1 MTELRKDPVVGR
13 WVIISTERAK
23 RPQEF
28 TPEPVP
34 RREGVCPLCPGSE
47 RMTPPEILGYRQGG
61 QPNDPNWTLR
71 VVPNKFPALRIE
83 GELGKAADGIYDR
96 MHGIGAHEVVI
107 ESERH
112 DVDLFDL
119 PEKRFEDV
127 LWAYRDRLVDLKKD
141 HRFKSV
147 LIFKNHGAA
156 AGASLTHS
164 HSQLIALPV
173 IPKRVMEE
181 MNGCREYYRF
191 RDRCLFCDIVV
202 QEMDQKVRIVEETGE
217 FLAFSPY
224 APRFPFE
231 TWIVPKRHQCAYEMI
246 EGDQAKSA
254 RRRLPA
260 DLAPPEPRPRK
271 SALQLHRPQRPVPG
285 EGGGLF
291 PLAHRDHAEADEGGG
306 IRVGIR
312 VLHQPDPSRGVRE
325 VPPRTSGVRPMA
337 RRWIR

>member
-23 RPQEF
+23 RPHEF
-28 TPEPVP
+28 PPEPAS

-127 LWAYRDRLVDLKKD
+127 LWAYRDRLIDLSKD

-181 MNGCREYYRF
+181 MTGCKEYYRF

-202 QEMDQKVRIVEETGE
+202 QEMEQKVRIVEETGE
-217 FLAFSPY
+217 FLAFAPY

-246 EGDQAKSA
+246 EGDQAKA
-254 RRRLPA
+254 LAAVFRRTLRRLNLALENPPFNFIVHSAPFQERAA
-260 DLAPPEPRPRK
+260 DFFHWHIEIMPKLTKVAGFEWGSGFYINPTPPEE
-271 SALQLHRPQRPVPG
+271 SAKYL
-285 EGGGLF
+285 
-291 PLAHRDHAEADEGGG
+291 
-306 IRVGIR
+306 
-312 VLHQPDPSRGVRE
+312 RE
-325 VPPRTSGVRPMA
+325 LPE
-337 RRWIR
+337 

>member
-23 RPQEF
+23 RPHEF
-28 TPEPVP
+28 PPEPAP

-47 RMTPPEILGYRQGG
+47 RMTPPEIIGYRQGG

-83 GELGKAADGIYDR
+83 GDLGKAADGIYDR
-96 MHGIGAHEVVI
+96 MHGIGAHEIVI

-112 DVDLFDL
+112 DVDLFEL
-119 PEKRFEDV
+119 PEARFQDV
-127 LWAYRDRLVDLKKD
+127 LWAYRERLLDLKND

-181 MNGCREYYRF
+181 MHGCREYYRF

-246 EGDQAKSA
+246 EGDQAKSLA
-254 RRRLPA
+254 AVFRRTLRRLNLALENPPFNFIVHSAPFQERAA
-260 DLAPPEPRPRK
+260 DFFHWHIEIMPKLTKVAGFEWGSGFYINPTPPEE
-271 SALQLHRPQRPVPG
+271 SAKFL
-285 EGGGLF
+285 
-291 PLAHRDHAEADEGGG
+291 
-306 IRVGIR
+306 
-312 VLHQPDPSRGVRE
+312 RE
-325 VPPRTSGVRPMA
+325 LPE
-337 RRWIR
+337 

>member
-23 RPQEF
+23 RPHEF
-28 TPEPVP
+28 PPEPTP
-34 RREGVCPLCPGSE
+34 RSEGVCPLCPGSE

-61 QPNDPNWTLR
+61 QPNDSNWTLR
-71 VVPNKFPALRIE
+71 VVPNKFPALQIE

-127 LWAYRDRLVDLKKD
+127 LWAYRDRLVDLKND

-147 LIFKNHGAA
+147 IIFKNHGAA

-181 MNGCREYYRF
+181 MNGCKEYYRF

-202 QEMDQKVRIVEETGE
+202 QEMEQKARIVEETGE

-246 EGDQAKSA
+246 GPEQAKA
-254 RRRLPA
+254 LAAVFRRTLRRLNLALENPPFNFIVHSAPFQERAA
-260 DLAPPEPRPRK
+260 DFFHWHIEIMPKLTKVAGFEWGSGFYINPTPPEE
-271 SALQLHRPQRPVPG
+271 SAKYL
-285 EGGGLF
+285 
-291 PLAHRDHAEADEGGG
+291 
-306 IRVGIR
+306 
-312 VLHQPDPSRGVRE
+312 RE
-325 VPPRTSGVRPMA
+325 LPE
-337 RRWIR
+337 

>member
-1 MTELRKDPVVGR
+1 
-13 WVIISTERAK
+13 
-23 RPQEF
+23 
-28 TPEPVP
+28 
-34 RREGVCPLCPGSE
+34 
-47 RMTPPEILGYRQGG
+47 MTPPEILGYRQGG

-96 MHGIGAHEVVI
+96 MRGIGAHEVVI

-127 LWAYRDRLVDLKKD
+127 LWAYRDRLLDLKKD
-141 HRFKSV
+141 NRFKSV

-246 EGDQAKSA
+246 EGDQAKA
-254 RRRLPA
+254 LAAVFRRTLRRLNLALENPPFNFIVHSAPFSERAA
-260 DLAPPEPRPRK
+260 DFFHWHIEIMPKLTKVAGFEWGSGFYINPTPPEE
-271 SALQLHRPQRPVPG
+271 SAKYL
-285 EGGGLF
+285 
-291 PLAHRDHAEADEGGG
+291 
-306 IRVGIR
+306 
-312 VLHQPDPSRGVRE
+312 RE
-325 VPPRTSGVRPMA
+325 LPE
-337 RRWIR
+337 

>member
-23 RPQEF
+23 RPHEF
-28 TPEPVP
+28 PPEPAS

-127 LWAYRDRLVDLKKD
+127 LWAYRDRLVDLSKD

-181 MNGCREYYRF
+181 MTGCKEYYRF

-202 QEMDQKVRIVEETGE
+202 QEMEQKVRIVEETGE
-217 FLAFSPY
+217 FLAFAPY

-246 EGDQAKSA
+246 EGDQAKA
-254 RRRLPA
+254 LAAVFRRTLRRLNLALENPPFNFIVHSAPFQERAA
-260 DLAPPEPRPRK
+260 DFFHWHIEIMPKLTKVAGFEWGSGFYINPTPPEE
-271 SALQLHRPQRPVPG
+271 SAKYL
-285 EGGGLF
+285 
-291 PLAHRDHAEADEGGG
+291 
-306 IRVGIR
+306 
-312 VLHQPDPSRGVRE
+312 RE
-325 VPPRTSGVRPMA
+325 LPE
-337 RRWIR
+337 

>member
-23 RPQEF
+23 RPHEF
-28 TPEPVP
+28 PPEPSP

-47 RMTPPEILGYRQGG
+47 RMTPPEILAYRQGG
-61 QPNDPNWTLR
+61 QPNDPKWTLR

-127 LWAYRDRLVDLKKD
+127 LWAYRDRLVDLSKD

-181 MNGCREYYRF
+181 MNGCKEYYRF
-191 RDRCLFCDIVV
+191 RDRCLLCDIVV
-202 QEMDQKVRIVEETGE
+202 QELEQKVRIVEETGE

-246 EGDQAKSA
+246 EGDQAKA
-254 RRRLPA
+254 LAAVFRRTLRRLNLALENPPFNFIVHSAPFQERAA
-260 DLAPPEPRPRK
+260 DFFHWHIEIMPKLTKVAGFEWGSGFYINPTPPEE
-271 SALQLHRPQRPVPG
+271 SAKYL
-285 EGGGLF
+285 
-291 PLAHRDHAEADEGGG
+291 
-306 IRVGIR
+306 
-312 VLHQPDPSRGVRE
+312 RE
-325 VPPRTSGVRPMA
+325 LPE
-337 RRWIR
+337 

>member
-1 MTELRKDPVVGR
+1 
-13 WVIISTERAK
+13 
-23 RPQEF
+23 
-28 TPEPVP
+28 
-34 RREGVCPLCPGSE
+34 
-47 RMTPPEILGYRQGG
+47 MTPPEILGYRQGG

-96 MHGIGAHEVVI
+96 MHGLGAHEVVI

-127 LWAYRDRLVDLKKD
+127 LWAYRDRLLDLKND

-147 LIFKNHGAA
+147 IIFKNHGAA

-181 MNGCREYYRF
+181 MNGCKEYYRF

-217 FLAFSPY
+217 FLAFAPY

-246 EGDQAKSA
+246 NEDQAKA
-254 RRRLPA
+254 LAAVFRRTLRRLNLALENPPFNFIVHSAPFQERAA
-260 DLAPPEPRPRK
+260 DFFHWHIEIMPKLTKVAGFEWGSGFYINPTPPEE
-271 SALQLHRPQRPVPG
+271 SAKYL
-285 EGGGLF
+285 
-291 PLAHRDHAEADEGGG
+291 
-306 IRVGIR
+306 
-312 VLHQPDPSRGVRE
+312 RE
-325 VPPRTSGVRPMA
+325 LPE
-337 RRWIR
+337 

>member
-23 RPQEF
+23 RPHEF
-28 TPEPVP
+28 PPEAAP

-47 RMTPPEILGYRQGG
+47 RMTPPEILAFRQGG
-61 QPNDPNWTLR
+61 EPNDPSWTLR

-112 DVDLFDL
+112 DIDLFDL

-127 LWAYRDRLVDLKKD
+127 LWAYRERLLDLKKD

-164 HSQLIALPV
+164 HSQLIALPI

-181 MNGCREYYRF
+181 MHGCREYYRF

-246 EGDQAKSA
+246 EGDQAKGLA
-254 RRRLPA
+254 AVFRRTLRRLN
-260 DLAPPEPRPRK
+260 LALENPPFNFIVHSAPFQERAAEFYHWHIEIMPKLTKVAGFEWGSGFYINPTPPEE
-271 SALQLHRPQRPVPG
+271 SAKYL
-285 EGGGLF
+285 
-291 PLAHRDHAEADEGGG
+291 
-306 IRVGIR
+306 
-312 VLHQPDPSRGVRE
+312 RE
-325 VPPRTSGVRPMA
+325 LPE
-337 RRWIR
+337 

>member
-1 MTELRKDPVVGR
+1 
-13 WVIISTERAK
+13 
-23 RPQEF
+23 
-28 TPEPVP
+28 
-34 RREGVCPLCPGSE
+34 
-47 RMTPPEILGYRQGG
+47 MTPPEILGYRQGG
-61 QPNDPNWTLR
+61 GPNDPNWTLR

-83 GELGKAADGIYDR
+83 GDLGKAADGIYDR

-127 LWAYRDRLVDLKKD
+127 LWAYRDRLVDLRKD
-141 HRFKSV
+141 NRFKSV
-147 LIFKNHGAA
+147 IIFKNHGAA
-156 AGASLTHS
+156 AGASLAHS

-246 EGDQAKSA
+246 EGDQAKA
-254 RRRLPA
+254 LAAVFRRTLRRLNLALENPPFNFIVHSAPFQERAA
-260 DLAPPEPRPRK
+260 DFFHWHIEIMPKLTKVAGFEWGSGFYINPTPPEE
-271 SALQLHRPQRPVPG
+271 SAKYL
-285 EGGGLF
+285 
-291 PLAHRDHAEADEGGG
+291 
-306 IRVGIR
+306 
-312 VLHQPDPSRGVRE
+312 RE
-325 VPPRTSGVRPMA
+325 LPE
-337 RRWIR
+337 

>member
-23 RPQEF
+23 RPHDF
-28 TPEPVP
+28 PPEPAP
-34 RREGVCPLCPGSE
+34 RLEGVCPLCPGSE

-127 LWAYRDRLVDLKKD
+127 LWAYRDRLLDLKND

-181 MNGCREYYRF
+181 MNGCGEYYRF

-202 QEMDQKVRIVEETGE
+202 QEMYQKVRIVEETGE

-246 EGDQAKSA
+246 DGGQAKA
-254 RRRLPA
+254 LAAVFRRTLRRLN
-260 DLAPPEPRPRK
+260 LALENPPFNYIVHSAPFQEMAGDFFHWHIEIMPKLTKVAGFEWGSGFYINPTPPEE
-271 SALQLHRPQRPVPG
+271 SAKYL
-285 EGGGLF
+285 
-291 PLAHRDHAEADEGGG
+291 
-306 IRVGIR
+306 
-312 VLHQPDPSRGVRE
+312 RE
-325 VPPRTSGVRPMA
+325 LPE
-337 RRWIR
+337 

>member
-28 TPEPVP
+28 TPEPVV

-47 RMTPPEILGYRQGG
+47 RMTPPEILAYRQGG

-127 LWAYRDRLVDLKKD
+127 LWAYRDRLIDLSKD

-147 LIFKNHGAA
+147 LIFKNYGSA

-181 MNGCREYYRF
+181 MHGCREYYRF

-202 QEMDQKVRIVEETGE
+202 QELDQKVRIVEETGE
-217 FLAFSPY
+217 FIAFSPY

-246 EGDQAKSA
+246 EGDQAKA
-254 RRRLPA
+254 LAAVFRRTLRRLNLALENPPFNFIVHSAPFQERAA
-260 DLAPPEPRPRK
+260 DFFHWHVEIMPKLTKVAGFEWGSGFYINPTPPEE
-271 SALQLHRPQRPVPG
+271 SAKYL
-285 EGGGLF
+285 
-291 PLAHRDHAEADEGGG
+291 
-306 IRVGIR
+306 
-312 VLHQPDPSRGVRE
+312 RE
-325 VPPRTSGVRPMA
+325 LPE
-337 RRWIR
+337 

>member
-23 RPQEF
+23 RPHEF
-28 TPEPVP
+28 PPEPAP
-34 RREGVCPLCPGSE
+34 RRDGLCPLCPGSE

-61 QPNDPNWTLR
+61 GPNDPNWTLR

-83 GELGKAADGIYDR
+83 GDLGKAADGIYDR

-119 PEKRFEDV
+119 PENRFQDV
-127 LWAYRDRLVDLKKD
+127 LWAYRDRLLDLKKD
-141 HRFKSV
+141 NRFKSV

-156 AGASLTHS
+156 AGASLAHS

-246 EGDQAKSA
+246 EGDQTKALA
-254 RRRLPA
+254 AVFRRTLRRLNLALENPPFNFIVHSAPFQERAA
-260 DLAPPEPRPRK
+260 DFFHWHIEIMPKLTKVAGFEWGSGFYINPTPPEE
-271 SALQLHRPQRPVPG
+271 SAKYL
-285 EGGGLF
+285 
-291 PLAHRDHAEADEGGG
+291 
-306 IRVGIR
+306 
-312 VLHQPDPSRGVRE
+312 RE
-325 VPPRTSGVRPMA
+325 LPE
-337 RRWIR
+337 

>member
-23 RPQEF
+23 RPQEYP
-28 TPEPVP
+28 PEPP
-34 RREGVCPLCPGSE
+34 ARREGVCPLCPGSE
-47 RMTPPEILGYRQGG
+47 RMTPPEILAFREGG

-71 VVPNKFPALRIE
+71 VVPNKFPALQIE

-112 DVDLFDL
+112 DIDLFDL

-127 LWAYRDRLVDLKKD
+127 LWAYRERLLDLKKD

-173 IPKRVMEE
+173 IPKRVIEE
-181 MNGCREYYRF
+181 MLGCKEYYRF

-246 EGDQAKSA
+246 EGDQAKGLA
-254 RRRLPA
+254 AVFRRTLRRLN
-260 DLAPPEPRPRK
+260 LALENPPFNFIVHSAPFQERAAEFYHWHIEIMPKLTKVAGFEWGSGFYINPTPPEE
-271 SALQLHRPQRPVPG
+271 SAKYL
-285 EGGGLF
+285 
-291 PLAHRDHAEADEGGG
+291 
-306 IRVGIR
+306 
-312 VLHQPDPSRGVRE
+312 RE
-325 VPPRTSGVRPMA
+325 LPE
-337 RRWIR
+337 

>member
-23 RPQEF
+23 RPHEF
-28 TPEPVP
+28 PPEAAP

-47 RMTPPEILGYRQGG
+47 RMTPPEILAFRQGG
-61 QPNDPNWTLR
+61 EPNDPSWTLR

-112 DVDLFDL
+112 DIDLFDL

-127 LWAYRDRLVDLKKD
+127 LWAYRERLLDLKKD

-173 IPKRVMEE
+173 IPKRVIEE
-181 MNGCREYYRF
+181 MHGCREYYRF

-246 EGDQAKSA
+246 EGDQAKGLA
-254 RRRLPA
+254 AVFRRTLRRLN
-260 DLAPPEPRPRK
+260 LALENPPFNFIVHSAPFQERAAEFYHWHIEIMPKLTKVAGFEWGSGFYINPTPPEE
-271 SALQLHRPQRPVPG
+271 SAKYL
-285 EGGGLF
+285 
-291 PLAHRDHAEADEGGG
+291 
-306 IRVGIR
+306 
-312 VLHQPDPSRGVRE
+312 RE
-325 VPPRTSGVRPMA
+325 LPE
-337 RRWIR
+337 

>member
-23 RPQEF
+23 RPHEF
-28 TPEPVP
+28 PPEPAP
-34 RREGVCPLCPGSE
+34 RTEGVCPLCPGSE

-127 LWAYRDRLVDLKKD
+127 LWAYRDRILDLKKD
-141 HRFKSV
+141 NRFKSV

-156 AGASLTHS
+156 AGASLSHS

-181 MNGCREYYRF
+181 MNGCLEYYRF

-246 EGDQAKSA
+246 EGDQAKA
-254 RRRLPA
+254 LAAVFRRTLRRLNLALENPPFNFIVHSAPFQERAA
-260 DLAPPEPRPRK
+260 DFFHWHIEIMPKLTKVAGFEWGSGFYINPTPPEE
-271 SALQLHRPQRPVPG
+271 SAKYL
-285 EGGGLF
+285 
-291 PLAHRDHAEADEGGG
+291 
-306 IRVGIR
+306 
-312 VLHQPDPSRGVRE
+312 RE
-325 VPPRTSGVRPMA
+325 LPE
-337 RRWIR
+337 

>member
-23 RPQEF
+23 RPHEYP
-28 TPEPVP
+28 PEPAP

-47 RMTPPEILGYRQGG
+47 RMTPPEIIGYRQGG

-127 LWAYRDRLVDLKKD
+127 LWAYRDRLVDLSKD

-147 LIFKNHGAA
+147 IIFKNHGSA

-202 QEMDQKVRIVEETGE
+202 QEMEQKARIVEETGE
-217 FLAFSPY
+217 FLAFAPY

-246 EGDQAKSA
+246 EGDQAKA
-254 RRRLPA
+254 LAAIFRRTLRRLNLALENPPFNFIVHSAPFQERAA
-260 DLAPPEPRPRK
+260 DFFHWHIEIMPKLTKVAGFEWGSGFYINPTPPEE
-271 SALQLHRPQRPVPG
+271 SAKYL
-285 EGGGLF
+285 
-291 PLAHRDHAEADEGGG
+291 
-306 IRVGIR
+306 
-312 VLHQPDPSRGVRE
+312 RE
-325 VPPRTSGVRPMA
+325 LPE
-337 RRWIR
+337 

>member
-23 RPQEF
+23 RPHDF
-28 TPEPVP
+28 PPEPVL

-119 PEKRFEDV
+119 PETRFQDV
-127 LWAYRDRLVDLKKD
+127 LWAYRDRLLDLKND

-147 LIFKNHGAA
+147 IIFKNHGAA

-181 MNGCREYYRF
+181 MNGCKEYYRF

-217 FLAFSPY
+217 FLAFAPY

-246 EGDQAKSA
+246 EGDQAKALSA
-254 RRRLPA
+254 VFRRTLRRLNLALEHPPFNFIVHSAPFQERAA
-260 DLAPPEPRPRK
+260 DFFHWHVEIIPKLTKVAGFEWGSGFYINPTPPEE
-271 SALQLHRPQRPVPG
+271 SAKYL
-285 EGGGLF
+285 
-291 PLAHRDHAEADEGGG
+291 
-306 IRVGIR
+306 
-312 VLHQPDPSRGVRE
+312 RE
-325 VPPRTSGVRPMA
+325 LPE
-337 RRWIR
+337 

>member
-1 MTELRKDPVVGR
+1 
-13 WVIISTERAK
+13 
-23 RPQEF
+23 
-28 TPEPVP
+28 
-34 RREGVCPLCPGSE
+34 
-47 RMTPPEILGYRQGG
+47 MTPPEILAYRQGG

-83 GELGKAADGIYDR
+83 GDLGKAADGIYDR

-127 LWAYRDRLVDLKKD
+127 LWAYRDRLVDLRKD
-141 HRFKSV
+141 NRFKSV
-147 LIFKNHGAA
+147 IIFKNHGAA
-156 AGASLTHS
+156 AGASLAHS
-164 HSQLIALPV
+164 HSQMIALPV

-246 EGDQAKSA
+246 EGDQAKA
-254 RRRLPA
+254 LAAVFRRTLRRLNLALENPPFNFIVHSAPFQERAA
-260 DLAPPEPRPRK
+260 DFFHWHIEIMPKLTKVAGFEWGSGFYINPTPPEE
-271 SALQLHRPQRPVPG
+271 SAKYL
-285 EGGGLF
+285 
-291 PLAHRDHAEADEGGG
+291 
-306 IRVGIR
+306 
-312 VLHQPDPSRGVRE
+312 RE
-325 VPPRTSGVRPMA
+325 LPE
-337 RRWIR
+337 

>member
-23 RPQEF
+23 RPHDYP
-28 TPEPVP
+28 PEPVP

-202 QEMDQKVRIVEETGE
+202 QEMEQKVRIVEETGE

-246 EGDQAKSA
+246 EGDQAKA
-254 RRRLPA
+254 LAAVFRRTLRRLNLALENPPFNFIVHSAPFSERAA
-260 DLAPPEPRPRK
+260 DFYHWHIEIMPKLTKVAGFEWGSGFYINPTPPEE
-271 SALQLHRPQRPVPG
+271 SAKYL
-285 EGGGLF
+285 
-291 PLAHRDHAEADEGGG
+291 
-306 IRVGIR
+306 
-312 VLHQPDPSRGVRE
+312 RE
-325 VPPRTSGVRPMA
+325 LPE
-337 RRWIR
+337 

>member
-1 MTELRKDPVVGR
+1 
-13 WVIISTERAK
+13 
-23 RPQEF
+23 
-28 TPEPVP
+28 
-34 RREGVCPLCPGSE
+34 
-47 RMTPPEILGYRQGG
+47 MTPPEILGFRQGG

-127 LWAYRDRLVDLKKD
+127 LWAYRDRLVDLKND

-147 LIFKNHGAA
+147 IIFKNHGAA

-181 MNGCREYYRF
+181 MNGCKEYYRF

-217 FLAFSPY
+217 FLAFAPY

-246 EGDQAKSA
+246 EGDQAKA
-254 RRRLPA
+254 LAAVFRRTLRRLN
-260 DLAPPEPRPRK
+260 LALENPPFNFIVHSAPFLERAVDFFHWHIEIMPKLTKVAGFEWGSGFYINPTPPEE
-271 SALQLHRPQRPVPG
+271 SAKYL
-285 EGGGLF
+285 
-291 PLAHRDHAEADEGGG
+291 
-306 IRVGIR
+306 
-312 VLHQPDPSRGVRE
+312 RE
-325 VPPRTSGVRPMA
+325 LPE
-337 RRWIR
+337 

>member
-1 MTELRKDPVVGR
+1 
-13 WVIISTERAK
+13 
-23 RPQEF
+23 
-28 TPEPVP
+28 
-34 RREGVCPLCPGSE
+34 
-47 RMTPPEILGYRQGG
+47 MTPPEILGYRQGG

-96 MHGIGAHEVVI
+96 MHGLGAHEIVI

-127 LWAYRDRLVDLKKD
+127 LWAYRDRLVDLKND

-147 LIFKNHGAA
+147 IIFKNHGAA

-181 MNGCREYYRF
+181 MNGCKEYYRF

-217 FLAFSPY
+217 FLAFAPY

-246 EGDQAKSA
+246 NEDQAKA
-254 RRRLPA
+254 LAAVFRRTLRRLNLALENPPFNFIVHSAPFQERAA
-260 DLAPPEPRPRK
+260 DFFHWHIEIMPKLTKVAGFEWGSGFYINPTPPEE
-271 SALQLHRPQRPVPG
+271 SAKYL
-285 EGGGLF
+285 
-291 PLAHRDHAEADEGGG
+291 
-306 IRVGIR
+306 
-312 VLHQPDPSRGVRE
+312 RE
-325 VPPRTSGVRPMA
+325 LPE
-337 RRWIR
+337 

>member
-1 MTELRKDPVVGR
+1 
-13 WVIISTERAK
+13 
-23 RPQEF
+23 
-28 TPEPVP
+28 
-34 RREGVCPLCPGSE
+34 
-47 RMTPPEILGYRQGG
+47 MTPPEILGYRQGG

-96 MHGIGAHEVVI
+96 MHGIGAHEIVI

-127 LWAYRDRLVDLKKD
+127 LWAYRDRLLDLKKD

-147 LIFKNHGAA
+147 IIFKNHGAA

-202 QEMDQKVRIVEETGE
+202 QELDQKARIVEETGE
-217 FLAFSPY
+217 FLAFAPY

-246 EGDQAKSA
+246 EEDQAKA
-254 RRRLPA
+254 LAAVFRRTLRRLNLALENPPFNFIVHSAPFQERAA
-260 DLAPPEPRPRK
+260 DFFHWHIEIMPKLTKVAGFEWGSGFYINPTPPEE
-271 SALQLHRPQRPVPG
+271 SAKYL
-285 EGGGLF
+285 
-291 PLAHRDHAEADEGGG
+291 
-306 IRVGIR
+306 
-312 VLHQPDPSRGVRE
+312 RE
-325 VPPRTSGVRPMA
+325 LPE
-337 RRWIR
+337 

>member
-28 TPEPVP
+28 PPEPP
-34 RREGVCPLCPGSE
+34 ARREGVCPLCPGSE
-47 RMTPPEILGYRQGG
+47 RMTPPEILAFREGG
-61 QPNDPNWTLR
+61 NPNDPNWTLR
-71 VVPNKFPALRIE
+71 VVPNKFPALQIE

-112 DVDLFDL
+112 DIDLFDL

-127 LWAYRDRLVDLKKD
+127 LWAYRERLLDLKKD

-173 IPKRVMEE
+173 IPKRVIEE
-181 MNGCREYYRF
+181 MLGCKDYYRF

-246 EGDQAKSA
+246 EGDQANRLA
-254 RRRLPA
+254 AVFRRTLRRLN
-260 DLAPPEPRPRK
+260 LALENPPFNFIVHSAPFQERAAEFYHWHIEIMPKLTKVAGFEWGSGFYINPTPPEE
-271 SALQLHRPQRPVPG
+271 SAKYL
-285 EGGGLF
+285 
-291 PLAHRDHAEADEGGG
+291 
-306 IRVGIR
+306 
-312 VLHQPDPSRGVRE
+312 RE
-325 VPPRTSGVRPMA
+325 LPE
-337 RRWIR
+337 